1 VAAHK
6 SSTKRRLRV
15 LRRRVLNGTLAA
27 TLLLGSG
34 GLIACDKEDKNDVE
48 EAGDEAD
55 KQVDKLDNDGK
66 DD

>member
-1 VAAHK
+1 M
-6 SSTKRRLRV
+6 
-15 LRRRVLNGTLAA
+15 LRRRVLNGALAA

-34 GLIACDKEDKNDVE
+34 GLIACDKEDKKDVE